1 MWCQAAESLN
11 QTNNESDQ
19 MTRRTKALQGK
30 FLQGLETP
38 TFEEV
43 SYIRNK
49 MTWWNNG
56 DEITEQF
63 KSCPN
68 AEWNVTEKGSNVV
81 KDKQLKWNKNG
92 QNKRSSLSVGYHS

>member
-19 MTRRTKALQGK
+19 MTRGTKALQGK
-30 FLQGLETP
+30 FLQGLENP

-43 SYIRNK
+43 SYIRNR
-49 MTWWNNG
+49 MTWRNNG

-63 KSCPN
+63 KSCPI
-68 AEWNVTEKGSNVV
+68 AEWNVTEKRI
-81 KDKQLKWNKNG
+81 KCG
-92 QNKRSSLSVGYHS
+92 QR